1 MTATPSRPYSPF
13 ARSAR
18 PAHPLPVRQGPPPTG
33 PVPAQR
39 DRAEDAGSTQAHRS
53 GARRSGTQK
62 PGAHQSSTSG
72 ASGASAA
79 GPVSSPHGP
88 VPAIPPSEPSTPT
101 TRSSRSSGSFAAA
114 RDLLTVVALPVLAAL
129 VLPAAFAGGGTRRWF
144 GGRAEGQ
151 RAEAQAAKDAA
162 AAAFYEL
169 DTAQRD
175 LRISIET
182 ITAVDDSPAA
192 RRAVSDFEALGRRID
207 EASQKYITAVDA
219 HDLDRDELEASVAA
233 RARTELTAAK
243 DELGRVKTELDRFEQ
258 GLGPLLGKAETQL
271 ARLAPAVE
279 RARQSLLAASNAL
292 DAVRQS
298 GLRADDLAA
307 RLATLGPELTK
318 LNQGAGQHG
327 VPETLERAERVSRE
341 AGAVRAE
348 AERLP
353 ERAAEIDHRLVSLRT
368 RAQSLTTRAGQ
379 VEPVLSELRRRF
391 SAACWQDLQHV
402 PDAAEENVRQAEA
415 KLKEARAAREAQR
428 WPDATALLAT
438 VRALLNNTD
447 EAVSAAGDRLRR
459 LNAVQKDPQAEID
472 RTRFAIRDAQRLA
485 MAGRSTPDP
494 RQARPLDESVAR
506 LDRAVATLEGRHPDY
521 WHFLTETEAV
531 RQTVAGVVSQIREER
546 GGV

>member
-1 MTATPSRPYSPF
+1 MTATPSQPYSPF
-13 ARSAR
+13 VPCAQQAPRR
-18 PAHPLPVRQGPPPTG
+18 P
-33 PVPAQR
+33 
-39 DRAEDAGSTQAHRS
+39 STRRYR
-53 GARRSGTQK
+53 ARRALGISRATRD
-62 PGAHQSSTSG
+62 ALTLMT
-72 ASGASAA
+72 
-79 GPVSSPHGP
+79 
-88 VPAIPPSEPSTPT
+88 VP
-101 TRSSRSSGSFAAA
+101 
-114 RDLLTVVALPVLAAL
+114 LLAAL

-144 GGRAEGQ
+144 GGRSESQ

-192 RRAVSDFEALGRRID
+192 RRAVSDFDALGRRID
-207 EASQKYITAVDA
+207 EASHQYITAVDA
-219 HDLDRDELEASVAA
+219 HDLDRDDLEASAAA

-243 DELGRVKTELDRFEQ
+243 DELGRVKGDLDRFER

-279 RARQSLLAASNAL
+279 RARQALLAASNAL
-292 DAVRQS
+292 DGVRGS
-298 GLRADDLAA
+298 GLKADDLAA
-307 RLATLGPELTK
+307 RLAALGPELTK

-327 VPETLERAERVSRE
+327 VPETLERAERVARE

-368 RAQSLTTRAGQ
+368 RAQALTTRSGQ

-402 PDAAEENVRQAEA
+402 PEQAAESVRQAEL
-415 KLKEARAAREAQR
+415 KLKEAQAARDTQR
-428 WPDATALLAT
+428 WPDATSLLST

-459 LNAVQKDPQAEID
+459 LNAVAKDPKQEID

-494 RQARPLDESVAR
+494 RHARPLDDSVAR
-506 LDRAVATLEGRHPDY
+506 LDRAVGTLDGRHPDY

-531 RQTVAGVVSQIREER
+531 RQTVARVVSQIREER
-546 GGV
+546 GGGA

>member
-1 MTATPSRPYSPF
+1 MTAIPSQPCSPF
-13 ARSAR
+13 AGQAGPAR
-18 PAHPLPVRQGPPPTG
+18 PP
-33 PVPAQR
+33 
-39 DRAEDAGSTQAHRS
+39 
-53 GARRSGTQK
+53 GARRDLAPVRPVRRPRSY
-62 PGAHQSSTSG
+62 
-72 ASGASAA
+72 A
-79 GPVSSPHGP
+79 GDV
-88 VPAIPPSEPSTPT
+88 
-101 TRSSRSSGSFAAA
+101 
-114 RDLLTVVALPVLAAL
+114 LTLVTLPLLAAL
-129 VLPAAFAGGGTRRWF
+129 ALPAAFAGGGTRRWF
-144 GGRAEGQ
+144 GGRSESQ

-192 RRAVSDFEALGRRID
+192 RRVVSDFAALGRRID

-219 HDLDRDELEASVAA
+219 HDLDRDELEASVAV
-233 RARTELTAAK
+233 RARTELVAAK
-243 DELGRVKTELDRFEQ
+243 DELARVKADLDRFEQ
-258 GLGPLLGKAETQL
+258 SLGPLLGKAETQL

-279 RARQSLLAASNAL
+279 RARQALLAASNAL
-292 DAVRQS
+292 DSVRRS

-307 RLATLGPELTK
+307 RLAALGPELTK

-341 AGAVRAE
+341 AAAVRSE

-368 RAQSLTTRAGQ
+368 RAQALTTRAGQ

-402 PDAAEENVRQAEA
+402 PDQAAENVRQAEA
-415 KLKEARAAREAQR
+415 KLNEARAAREAQR
-428 WPDATALLAT
+428 WPDAASLLAT
-438 VRALLNNTD
+438 VRALLNSTD

-459 LNAVQKDPQAEID
+459 LNAVQKDPQQEID

-485 MAGRSTPDP
+485 MSGRTTPDP
-494 RQARPLDESVAR
+494 RQAGPLDDSVVR
-506 LDRAVATLEGRHPDY
+506 LDRAVAALEGRHPDY

-531 RQTVAGVVSQIREER
+531 RATVARVVSQIREER
-546 GGV
+546 GGPA